1 MMLRTMTRADLGR
14 ALDWAAEEGWNPGLE
29 DLGVFHATD
38 PSGFFCA
45 ELGGKMA
52 AAISVVNHSPTLAF
66 LGLYLCAPAYR
77 GQGIA
82 HALWLHALRHA
93 GDRTVGLDG
102 VPAQQENYRKSGF
115 VLAGQTRRYAG
126 RLHAGHGKGVTSA
139 SAADHPL
146 LMELER
152 RACGYAKPAFCA
164 AWLEPAQSR
173 YTLVHRINGAPDG
186 FLTLRRCREGWKI
199 GPLCA
204 PDLQVASTLLEA
216 AAQHTEDEPVMID
229 LPQGSAPLA
238 AHCLEMGL
246 EQMFHTARMYR
257 GPAPLPGPGLHAV
270 ATLELG

>member
-1 MMLRTMTRADLGR
+1 MMLRTMTRADLDR

-29 DLGVFHATD
+29 DLDVFYDTD
-38 PSGFFCA
+38 PEGFFCA
-45 ELGGKMA
+45 ELGGNMA
-52 AAISVVNHSPTLAF
+52 AAISVVNHTDSLAF

-82 HALWLHALRHA
+82 HALWLHALKHA
-93 GDRTVGLDG
+93 GERTVGLDG

-115 VLAGQTRRYAG
+115 VLAGQTKRYAG
-126 RLHAGHGKGVTSA
+126 ALRNGHGKGVTSA

-146 LMELER
+146 LIEMER

-164 AWLEPAQSR
+164 AWLEPEQTR
-173 YTLVHRINGAPDG
+173 YTLVHRSNGTADG
-186 FLTLRRCREGWKI
+186 FLTLRRCRDGWKI

-204 PDLQVASTLLEA
+204 PDLDVARALLEA
-216 AAQHTEDEPVMID
+216 AAQHSGDEQVMID
-229 LPQGSAPLA
+229 LPSGSAALA
-238 AHCLEMGL
+238 EHCLDMGL
-246 EQMFHTARMYR
+246 EPMFHTARMYR